1 MIVEKRLYFSPE
13 FDPGYLQW
21 LCVHTQNMT
30 LFWRDNILTK
40 LFIWLMKMNSPL
52 IFLFTCSRAHFN
64 HCHKKDDASTSSSH
78 FTKTE
83 PKYPGYLTSFGAR
96 VCTVAIGA
104 KLTLCKSE
112 NVLISKSFTMFKS
125 RYVSPSHQK
134 CGLFFSACISTA
146 ALHTLG
152 QAKHRADRK

>member
-1 MIVEKRLYFSPE
+1 
-13 FDPGYLQW
+13 
-21 LCVHTQNMT
+21 
-30 LFWRDNILTK
+30 
-40 LFIWLMKMNSPL
+40 MNNPL
-52 IFLFTCSRAHFN
+52 IFPFTCSRAHFN

-96 VCTVAIGA
+96 VCTVAICA

-152 QAKHRADRK
+152 QAKHRADRKQGRCRVSETAVKTPVETHIPNALNARPKTAPKT